1 MLKRLI
7 AAAFLPAALALAAP
21 SSLLAQ
27 STGAAR
33 GKIVDEK
40 GQGIQDAVVT
50 VEFLGGITRKFD
62 TKTNKKGEFTQVGL
76 QPGPYKITASKEG
89 YQGSFIDVRIALGEP
104 TQIPDLKIV
113 TKAAAQAAASS
124 EADKAGTA
132 LRELFAGAAKLAEQ
146 GKGDEA
152 IAAYQE
158 VLSKNPNVAEAHYNI
173 GFLLAKKKD
182 WPGAQAAFQKALEV
196 RPGYGEALI
205 ALAGVYQESGQAEK
219 ATELLAKAAADNPK
233 DAKVQFN
240 LGIFNL
246 NSGHSEEALASF
258 QKSAELDPAFA
269 ETYYYL
275 GTIAVGQNKIPDAI
289 ANLEKY
295 LSMNP
300 TQAQN
305 VATAQG
311 LLQALKPKK

>member
-1 MLKRLI
+1 V
-7 AAAFLPAALALAAP
+7 LAAP
-21 SSLLAQ
+21 ASVLAQ

-40 GQGIQDAVVT
+40 AQGIQDVVVT

-76 QPGPYKITASKEG
+76 QPGPYKITANKEG
-89 YQGSFIDVRIALGEP
+89 YQGAFIDVRISLGEP

-113 TKAAAQAAASS
+113 SKAVAQAAAAS
-124 EADKAGTA
+124 EADKAGAA
-132 LRELFAGAAKLAEQ
+132 LRELFANAAKLAEQ
-146 GKGDEA
+146 GKADEA

-158 VLSKNPNVAEAHYNI
+158 VLAKNPNVAEAHYNI
-173 GFLLAKKKD
+173 GFLLARKKD
-182 WPGAQAAFQKALEV
+182 WPAAQASFLKALEV
-196 RPGYGEALI
+196 RPGYAEATV

-219 ATELLAKAAADNPK
+219 ATELLTKAALESPK

-240 LGIFNL
+240 LGIFYL
-246 NSGHSEEALASF
+246 NSGRSEDALAAF
-258 QKSAELDPAFA
+258 QKSAEIDPAFA

-289 ANLEKY
+289 ASLEKY

-305 VATAQG
+305 VSTAQG